1 MTVGRVIDVSSNNH
15 PRTAPIDWPQVKAAG
30 VTTVLVKATQGVG
43 YTNPWYQRDLAGA
56 LGQGMDVLAYHFA
69 AFGTVSKEA
78 ARFQAV
84 AGLTYAKILDSEMST
99 NVAWM
104 NDFLRAL
111 GCPPT
116 RLLDYGSASALS
128 GIGGQLRA
136 MLWVAAYGQGYPGY
150 GVMWQ
155 FTDAATIPGIAGPV
169 DESRWYGT
177 TEQYDRLFNKFDPP
191 PPITTTPEV
200 PTMTNAA
207 FVRWAYRFTL
217 YREVDP
223 AGYTANMNW
232 LAAGGSRAQVIE
244 NLQDSAEGVAAI
256 AAQRKSLGL

>member
-1 MTVGRVIDVSSNNH
+1 MTVGRIVDLSSNNH
-15 PRTAPIDWPQVKAAG
+15 PGTAPIDWPQVKKAG

-43 YTNPWYQRDLAGA
+43 YTNPWYARDLAGA

-69 AFGTVSKEA
+69 AFGTVGKEA
-78 ARFQAV
+78 AHFQAV
-84 AGLTYAKILDSEMST
+84 AGLTRAKVLDSETST

-155 FTDAATIPGIAGPV
+155 FTDAATIPGITGPV

-177 TEQYDRLFNKFDPP
+177 TEQYDRLFGKFDPP
-191 PPITTTPEV
+191 PPIITED
-200 PTMTNAA
+200 TMQLYATNSAGTG
-207 FVRWAYRFTL
+207 FV
-217 YREVDP
+217 
-223 AGYTANMNW
+223 
-232 LAAGGSRAQVIE
+232 
-244 NLQDSAEGVAAI
+244 I
-256 AAQRKSLGL
+256 AADLSSKRGLPDAADAGALLATNQYVKVALTDQLINAIPNA